1 MYHGGTG
8 TMALDVRAGIPQAAF
23 PFMADQFENQKQIV
37 ILVIGPKTVD
47 FKKMTSESLSA
58 AVLECISNEQFRQN
72 ASALALKLKDANGVG
87 MTVSIIEAIQ

>member
-1 MYHGGTG
+1 
-8 TMALDVRAGIPQAAF
+8 MALAARAGIPQAAF

-37 ILVIGPKTVD
+37 RLGIGPKTVD

-72 ASALALKLKDANGVG
+72 AAALALKLKDTDGVT
-87 MTVSIIEAIQ
+87 MTVSVIEAIQ